1 MRVLASISAL
11 VFLALL
17 VSMLFLV
24 IYLTN
29 IYHPFSDNGSGKLV
43 FLLFLLILLPV
54 AGLVSTML
62 LLVNLFRLKGTNSRI
77 GLDYPFTEFSE

>member
-1 MRVLASISAL
+1 MRVLAFISAL

-17 VSMLFLV
+17 VCLLFLI

-43 FLLFLLILLPV
+43 LLLVLLILLPL
-54 AGLVSTML
+54 AGLVSTAL
-62 LLVNLFRLKGTNSRI
+62 LLVKLFRLKGMSRI